1 MLFYFRTR
9 ILGDYINI
17 SKKLYILQKI
27 HLLKRVIILKKVVLM
42 KKVFRGTLLSRFLAI
57 SVLMIFLL
65 SNIVSASILD
75 LMKNKG
81 NNLITGMAE
90 GETAPAESSPPPA
103 PEPAPSPPPE
113 PSPAPEPSPSP
124 SPEPAPSSD
133 GGDSSLGSDNSQP
146 SESNDQPHDE
156 PTSGTEPAPSP
167 DTQPTP
173 PTEERRDDSTQP
185 SPPSDQQ
192 CPQVSCNCP
201 NGCEIRDGCLT
212 SSCLQIDE
220 DLMKEHEDDFREIDD
235 QRKKDDFEK
244 RKKEEY
250 DKYQQRL
257 GKERGGDRRDDRR
270 DNRGGNGDFR
280 GNGPSAEDM
289 KRMQQ
294 ENERR
299 RQEEQEMMKE
309 GQSMRSESMQNWM
322 EDIEFK
328 LEEIE
333 SQGVDVSEGRKYVDD
348 AKDLLRKASS
358 ASDQRESEKLF
369 REAERKMMGF
379 QKLEMKLRQESD
391 KLRMLEEVENVMFE
405 IENFMSFVEEEI
417 ADAKELGAD
426 VSEAEKLLDEV
437 KDTVTALQKMK
448 DSKEFDRR
456 AFMKNMNFLRRVHP
470 KMEKVMRELR
480 AVSEVRR
487 IIEEIEYHFEDFE
500 QALADFKASGIDTSE
515 ADKLLEEGKS
525 NLQKVV
531 ELYKSG
537 KAQQAF
543 TILRKME
550 PLGRKAERLMRQ
562 YSKEMDSSGRRGE
575 FGRDQIEDVLDEA
588 FTRIPLAEGKINEFA
603 DEGIDTSDAEELLGK
618 IKGIMFKAKELYK
631 DGANED
637 AMDVAKQA
645 FPYANKLEKLFSKYR
660 KKNLGI
666 DEFRSL
672 ELVGSAK
679 VEDLDSSAGS
689 GEGSML
695 ETDKV
700 SALKNTVQKIRAEIK
715 QVLNAADN
723 NLPTAES
730 KIKEFKAA
738 GADVSK
744 AEELLVKIKKIVN
757 DAKEKF
763 ASNDFVSSLEKVEE
777 AYPLADKLESEFGRF
792 EKKRTKDDVKS
803 EVEAVLLKA
812 KNRLPSV
819 RDSLK
824 AFKEESIDV
833 SKSEELLGAIE
844 KLVEDAESKY
854 EDGDYKAALK
864 ILQRAF
870 PLGGEIERLFD
881 SYNKNRKDD
890 TKIKQQ
896 LDAIYKEADTQMPE
910 VEKTFGTLASKGVNV
925 EEGKAQL
932 NELKKILATSQ
943 SLYQQ
948 NKFKEALVIIK
959 KAESSE
965 VELSHKIT
973 QYFSELESGKK
984 EKLSADVQV
993 QKDESLL
1000 AKIGFKKE
1008 EKDKYDQFDDDFK
1021 KFEDEVDIKLPD
1033 DRNRFED
1040 DEFDDR
1046 GYDEGS
1052 RDDERDFGNDRMG
1065 GGFDDR
1071 GMGDDRMMDDRRFDD
1086 RRGSD
1091 QGFDDREFGD
1101 NRDFG
1106 GDMRD
1111 DRGFDDRRGPDSGFD
1126 SGRMPAR
1133 REGPRDFGDEFDER
1147 FEKEASERFE
1157 KQATETERNI
1167 REKEFNQG
1175 FDRMSD
1181 DERRN
1186 IEQKEYER
1194 IKEEKTRQIEQEI
1207 RQQRT
1212 EEMQRSQ
1219 DFGSGSVTLPR

>member
-1 MLFYFRTR
+1 
-9 ILGDYINI
+9 
-17 SKKLYILQKI
+17 
-27 HLLKRVIILKKVVLM
+27 
-42 KKVFRGTLLSRFLAI
+42 
-57 SVLMIFLL
+57 
-65 SNIVSASILD
+65 
-75 LMKNKG
+75 
-81 NNLITGMAE
+81 
-90 GETAPAESSPPPA
+90 
-103 PEPAPSPPPE
+103 
-113 PSPAPEPSPSP
+113 
-124 SPEPAPSSD
+124 
-133 GGDSSLGSDNSQP
+133 
-146 SESNDQPHDE
+146 
-156 PTSGTEPAPSP
+156 
-167 DTQPTP
+167 
-173 PTEERRDDSTQP
+173 
-185 SPPSDQQ
+185 
-192 CPQVSCNCP
+192 
-201 NGCEIRDGCLT
+201 
-212 SSCLQIDE
+212 
-220 DLMKEHEDDFREIDD
+220 
-235 QRKKDDFEK
+235 
-244 RKKEEY
+244 
-250 DKYQQRL
+250 
-257 GKERGGDRRDDRR
+257 
-270 DNRGGNGDFR
+270 
-280 GNGPSAEDM
+280 
-289 KRMQQ
+289 
-294 ENERR
+294 
-299 RQEEQEMMKE
+299 
-309 GQSMRSESMQNWM
+309 
-322 EDIEFK
+322 
-328 LEEIE
+328 
-333 SQGVDVSEGRKYVDD
+333 
-348 AKDLLRKASS
+348 
-358 ASDQRESEKLF
+358 
-369 REAERKMMGF
+369 
-379 QKLEMKLRQESD
+379 
-391 KLRMLEEVENVMFE
+391 
-405 IENFMSFVEEEI
+405 MSFVEDEI
-417 ADAKELGAD
+417 TDAKELGAD
-426 VSEAEKLLDEV
+426 VNEAEKLLQDV
-437 KDTVTALQKMK
+437 KDTVSSLQSMK
-448 DSKEFDRR
+448 TSKEFDRR

-500 QALADFKASGIDTSE
+500 QQLSDFKAFGIDTSE

-525 NLQKVV
+525 NLQKVI

-588 FTRIPLAEGKINEFA
+588 FTRIPLAEGKINELA
-603 DEGIDTSDAEELLGK
+603 DEGIDTSDAEEVLGK

-631 DGANED
+631 EGNNQD

-645 FPYANKLEKLFSKYR
+645 FPYANKLEKLFSQYK

-666 DEFRSL
+666 EEFRSL
-672 ELVGSAK
+672 EFVGSAK
-679 VEDLDSSAGS
+679 VDDLGNTESADLAGTDGS
-689 GEGSML
+689 SML
-695 ETDKV
+695 ETNKV

-715 QVLNAADN
+715 QVLSAADN

-744 AEELLVKIKKIVN
+744 AEELLVKIKKIVT

-792 EKKRTKDDVKS
+792 EKKRTKDDVRS

-881 SYNKNRKDD
+881 GYNKNRKDD

-896 LDAIYKEADTQMPE
+896 LDAIYKEADAQMPE
-910 VEKTFGTLASKGVNV
+910 VEKTFGTLASNGVNV
-925 EEGKAQL
+925 EEGKTQL
-932 NELKKILATSQ
+932 NDLKKILATSQ

-965 VELSHKIT
+965 VELSHKIS

-1033 DRNRFED
+1033 KNRFED
-1040 DEFDDR
+1040 DETSDEF
-1046 GYDEGS
+1046 DEGS
-1052 RDDERDFGNDRMG
+1052 RGDERNFGNDR
-1065 GGFDDR
+1065 GFDDR
-1071 GMGDDRMMDDRRFDD
+1071 MG
-1086 RRGSD
+1086 GD
-1091 QGFDDREFGD
+1091 QGFDDRS

-1106 GDMRD
+1106 QGMSD
-1111 DRGFDDRRGPDSGFD
+1111 DRGFDDRRGPDAGFD
-1126 SGRMPAR
+1126 SKQMPDSR
-1133 REGPRDFGDEFDER
+1133 SMPSRTEGPKDFGDEFDER
-1147 FEKEASERFE
+1147 YDKEANQRFE
-1157 KQATETERNI
+1157 KQATETERNL
-1167 REKEFNQG
+1167 REKEFNQK
-1175 FDRMSD
+1175 FDRVSD

-1207 RQQRT
+1207 RQQRMGEAERMPQNT
-1212 EEMQRSQ
+1212 AIPMT
-1219 DFGSGSVTLPR
+1219 VPR